1 MDYMDHMNRCVRLYP
16 QRHRLAASPAR
27 KFVALTGH
35 LFTEYRRKYFM
46 MRLEQAGRTHVGL
59 VREKNEDA
67 MLLAPDVGLFVVC
80 DGMGGHVGGQVA
92 SNLAVRTIDQVV
104 RSQTLGPPEDRDVLV
119 TAIKSAN
126 LAIFNQARQ
135 DPSLHNMG
143 TTVVGIRQQGDH
155 LHVCHV
161 GDSRIYR
168 MVYTSAELQQVT
180 RDHSLVNLHEDN
192 PELARRYGPP
202 NDNVIVRAVGLHEV
216 VEVDHQLVPMQ
227 PGDVYLLCCDGLTD
241 MVDDW
246 ILREVMVEAAT
257 APTLD
262 ESCDALI
269 RAALSFGGVDNTTAI
284 LLRIAP

>member
-1 MDYMDHMNRCVRLYP
+1 
-16 QRHRLAASPAR
+16 
-27 KFVALTGH
+27 
-35 LFTEYRRKYFM
+35 M

-67 MLLAPDVGLFVVC
+67 MLLAPDIGLFVVC

-92 SNLAVRTIDQVV
+92 SNLAVRTIDQVI
-104 RSQTLGPPEDRDVLV
+104 RSQQRPAAEDREILV
-119 TAIKSAN
+119 TAIKNAN
-126 LAIFNQARQ
+126 RAIFSQAKQ
-135 DPSLHNMG
+135 DPNLHNMG
-143 TTVVGIRQQGDH
+143 TTVVGIRQHGDT
-155 LHVCHV
+155 LQVCHV

-168 MVYTSAELQQVT
+168 LVYTSGELIQVT
-180 RDHSLVNLHEDN
+180 RDHSLVNLYEDN

-202 NDNVIVRAVGLHEV
+202 NDNVIVRAVGLHEA
-216 VEVDHQLVPMQ
+216 VEVEHQVVNMQ
-227 PGDVYLLCCDGLTD
+227 LGDVYLLCCDGLTD

-246 ILREVMVEAAT
+246 ILREVMSEAAT

-284 LLRIAP
+284 LLRVAQ